1 MKDYIGIARNK
12 KDSENGYAT
21 KDYIGIAKKKSSN
34 GDGNATN
41 NNILKKRG
49 TGNTNAG
56 INVTNSQNPVI
67 TTTRKTGSVISPAE
81 KLGREVSS
89 RPDFIELSKPK
100 ERGVWDTDSR
110 YKAVNDIGG
119 WQEFLAQSDIRSVE
133 ENYKYMTEAEK
144 GVYNYL
150 YNTDGERAA
159 NEYLDELEY
168 DLNERG
174 MENFQAEYE
183 QYAREHPIAASAG
196 SVLTN
201 GIGGIVG
208 SADIIGQN
216 VANVGRRIIG
226 EETKPID
233 YNRPGQQGTVMTDAI
248 RSTVSEELN
257 KNGTLDEDVP
267 LLGGLGLGDLYQLGM
282 SMADSSAVAL
292 TGGSAGTAILG
303 SAAASSSMRDA
314 SERGLSDRQILLTG
328 IASGTAEALF
338 EKVSIENLLKP
349 KNGAAIGQ
357 AVKNIL
363 KQGGVEASEETFTTI
378 ANTIS
383 DGIINGDK
391 SELNTAIDQ
400 YIQSGM
406 TEDEAKKQAAKDWV
420 KGLALDALGGFISG
434 GVMGAGFE
442 AGTRASYNSAGR
454 RIVSNNSALNS
465 LREAA
470 GEYGVSLSENPS
482 YREAG
487 RTLRTVDFNR
497 ATGVPKSTAENIT
510 DTAEDSVAEPSRSM
524 LRAVYDRDDGSYGDS
539 YIVGVKNGGVEF
551 EDGEVK
557 SLADIRVDDP
567 EAESVIRY
575 AVEKGDSGNTVIT
588 AWNNGVMEGKRQ
600 NSTDFIY
607 QFENAEEY
615 GRLGA
620 GLDYAKNSEAVN
632 ALTPTQIELA
642 YNSGT
647 GQSVRTL
654 SQEVSEAKIKAEAA
668 EKQAQAERISKATG
682 RDIVFYESENASEN
696 GYFNPNDGKIYINSG
711 SKNAVAQII
720 SHELT
725 HSIETSSSYG
735 ELSGLVF
742 DRLKATGEDINALRT
757 AKRELYE
764 RNGVTLADE
773 TAIDQEIVAEYVEKN
788 LLTDEKSIRELV
800 TRKRSLAQRISDWI
814 DSVLAK
820 LGNKDAGE
828 RAFLNR
834 AKRLYAKALR
844 ETEVDRGGKV
854 QYNIEKNNA
863 GGDIDGREIYNYRNR
878 YGQKKENTGRQTG
891 MGNKEGRG
899 RNGTGEEGGAFGR
912 GGSNLFSEDS
922 EGRRISPELSNRL
935 EGTSITDERGNPV
948 AVYHSTPNMDF
959 TEFAEGDIGF
969 HFGNEN
975 QAENRLKEKGD
986 KGRFIKSYL
995 NIKRPVEFKYD
1006 LPDWNASAT
1015 AIHLWNDG
1023 IISFD
1028 EYLQVHKLYIED
1040 KGDYNSKSSNKLREI
1055 LAEKGYDG
1063 IVYENEIEGEGKSY
1077 IAFYPEQVVIF
1088 DDGKGENTIE
1098 NLPVK
1103 KKFSISDPIERTE
1116 NLVALHNLTQDKL
1129 EKSMALGGFPMPSI
1143 AVTKADIPHTNFG
1156 DITLVMDKS
1165 SIDPQANRKNKVYS
1179 ADAWTPTFPAV
1190 EYEADEKV
1198 RSGISRKYYDL
1209 AGKIGYDAAMPLY
1222 NYVNSI
1228 DRELQ
1233 YNGGEKGLIDSL
1245 KGNTDMMNVYLAD
1258 SGKGAIE
1265 PIQREIRTKLDDE
1278 TIREY
1283 DYLINSLGEDIINE
1297 LTPRAGETA
1306 ISKRKKW
1313 IEKYGDKASEAY
1325 RGYLRDVKGL
1335 DAEAIESE
1343 MNNNSKGKLA
1353 AKIATGVRKYMKNG
1367 AETVSAEYDSAATK
1381 NAILEATDKKGYEKW
1396 LNDLFGGIEKSTGI
1410 YNNKELY
1417 TPSGNRRS
1425 FAQTHYPVTL
1435 DNIVKAMAGQNNGDT
1450 KNISGFHGVKT
1461 LRAGTAERF
1470 KSIADMHKREG
1481 RLQNLTEEQEKAI
1494 NDALGDRLSAI
1505 INKIYNS
1512 KPHGKYD
1519 NELIIM
1525 DSIGEIITEA
1535 AESGKYTVDNIE
1547 KIFSGYG
1554 YKIGNQE
1561 AMDIRDLLFDI
1572 SQMPVNIFE
1581 AKPER
1586 AVTFDEVL
1594 AAVVPDNT
1602 DGAFIEKLKNAGVE
1616 NVIKYKRDDE
1626 QSRINAVNSVEGA
1639 KFSISE
1645 SYPDEIDE
1653 WDRNGRRD
1661 DELFVLGTTGDVI
1674 QGLGAREN
1682 DIYIKSEKINK
1693 ILVDH
1698 PEMTLDEIKK
1708 IPEILEYPIMILKS
1722 KNRANVGDNNT
1733 RLVVFGNIKAKNGNP
1748 ILSVLDLS
1756 PIEKRTAISDMQKVN
1771 SAYTK
1776 TRNMKRFMESSE
1788 VLYAD
1793 KKRTAS
1799 LLRTMGFL
1807 APIELQRVG
1816 SIGSIDYLGQNV
1828 NLKGV
1833 PFTDILGNDNQYS
1846 ISDDE
1851 EMRELNTKEE
1861 KLATELSE
1869 IEQQYLIAQI
1879 EQGKKDAKEL
1889 RIEKDK
1895 LKKQMESLEKRNSRK
1910 AKTQLKQYQRK
1921 LDKMVDRIAYKDGQL
1936 KTLKQNKNDAV
1947 LAARIAE
1954 GRAWSEKYGR
1964 DISELQEKISRK
1976 NAELK
1981 AVRQRRDE
1989 LLAKKD
1995 EKFRKYKETRRKS
2008 ILRGQI
2014 KSLVRDFNARLDR
2027 PNQKKYIPKE
2037 LVTAVID
2044 LTSAINVEN
2053 DSASPKIQE
2062 RLEHMK
2068 AVYDRYE
2075 NDPDYAVYDDFVSE
2089 MIDQVTKE
2097 IGDTPLRDMTESQ
2110 LRMVYDTLTAFS
2122 RAVTDAQ
2129 RFAALQY
2136 DKSIYQAGTDAIN
2149 EIKNSK
2155 LRFKGDGVNN
2165 FVNWLLTPERFFNR
2179 LGGYRKNGI
2188 WEKVGKSLNESTQK
2202 AIGVSREFYYK
2213 FREFS
2218 DGSYADSLADQKNIY
2233 DVGLRDENGNAIKV
2247 TRGQMISIY
2256 MHLTSE
2262 DNRRAIQYGGLS
2274 VPDMNAYYKGNTKN
2288 AFGKN
2293 KIRTVGL
2300 SQEMRTLRA
2309 DYVSTQEKLQELLT
2323 KYTKDGEV
2331 QYNSINE
2338 IDTQM
2343 IDQYQKNIEDIEA
2356 QMETSLK
2363 KSDNYI
2369 AGIEEN
2375 INKFLTDEDKKF
2387 IKTLRDWYKYSAD
2400 KINEVTMR
2408 MYGIKRATVDNYY
2421 TIHRD
2426 PDLLAKEFSDIV
2438 MDFSLESWGSLKE
2451 RVPSVQPILLTD
2463 VMFDV
2468 SDHANELSQYYGY
2481 VEMMRD
2487 FNKLYNTRSG
2497 NTSVKEAVAHKL
2509 GAGNTKIAGV
2519 TGGQYIENLMADIV
2533 GARAKQGSFLS
2544 ILRRNVTRSALTVN
2558 IRVAFSQLS
2567 GTLSAPAEVGWKATL
2582 KGIKKGTFKAF
2593 STKYKEELARL
2604 NEFYY
2609 ERYKGE
2615 GGMREFSEVKV
2626 ADNVLDKIWNKIDD
2640 KTKGWL
2646 LNWSRT
2652 VDAYSTAVM
2661 YSMAEEYV
2669 KDTLEISPKD
2679 GGYLDEVNRKFTDIL
2694 IHTQPQSDTALRSDL
2709 FRETREGYS
2718 FVTLFK
2724 SQSNQFFNMLYDA
2737 SARVWTYQN
2746 AVKNGDKSVT
2756 KDDLYRAKRDLAN
2769 AATTVIIGGSF
2780 GFAVTRFIANAI
2792 LRHMDDY
2799 RDDDDEVTAQSIALG
2814 IMNDSISSFAGILP
2828 LGEEIYDLIM
2838 ASVSDRT
2845 YYGISEAGLQSLNDT
2860 FNGIVSFSGD
2870 VKDDEV
2876 TLESF
2881 TKLIKAAA
2889 PMLMIPYNSVNT
2901 IIEAAKGYINDIPS
2915 GNFLTFEYGAER
2927 SSTTQGR
2934 RMYEA
2939 VFEGDMEK
2947 YAAVRDEMIQDGV
2960 EKGKTEEEAVKD
2972 MLSAFK
2978 RAVKD
2983 SFAEGDIDAKGAED
2997 ILKKYVYDG
3006 EDAKNDAYWTI
3017 REWEAGG
3024 DFSRYDDLTEAVLKA
3039 DGGAYKKALE
3049 ELESHGT
3056 KESSIK
3062 SAITK
3067 AVKEAYLRGELSV
3080 SEAKNKLRVY
3090 NGLSSSE
3097 AIEKIR
3103 EWREAA

>member
-100 ERGVWDTDSR
+100 ERGIWDTDSR

-119 WQEFLAQSDIRSVE
+119 WQDFLAQSDMRSVE
-133 ENYKYMTEAEK
+133 ENYKYMTDEER

-150 YNTDGERAA
+150 YNTEGEKSA
-159 NEYLDELEY
+159 NAYLDELEY

-257 KNGTLDEDVP
+257 KNETLDEDVP

-383 DGIINGDK
+383 EGIINGDK

-406 TEDEAKKQAAKDWV
+406 TEGEAKKQAAKDWV

-454 RIVSNNSALNS
+454 RIVSDNSALDS
-465 LREAA
+465 LREAV

-487 RTLRTVDFNR
+487 RALRTVDFNR
-497 ATGVPKSTAENIT
+497 ATGFPKSTAENIT
-510 DTAEDSVAEPSRSM
+510 DTAEDSTAEPSSSM

-539 YIVGVKNGGVEF
+539 YIVGVKNGGIEF

-575 AVEKGDSGNTVIT
+575 AVEKGDGGNTVIT

-654 SQEVSEAKIKAEAA
+654 SQEVSEAKIKAETA

-800 TRKRSLAQRISDWI
+800 IQKRSLAQRISDWI
-814 DSVLAK
+814 DRVLAK
-820 LGNKDAGE
+820 LGNRDAGE

-854 QYNIEKNNA
+854 QYNIDKNNA
-863 GGDIDGREIYNYRNR
+863 GGDIDGREREMGNSRGRLGNA
-878 YGQKKENTGRQTG
+878 KKNTGKQSGVGRESVQKYERMVAEG
-891 MGNKEGRG
+891 RRSAGDHSKVYVKDNEGRG
-899 RNGTGEEGGAFGR
+899 ISKEVSDRLDGTIIVDNE
-912 GGSNLFSEDS
+912 
-922 EGRRISPELSNRL
+922 
-935 EGTSITDERGNPV
+935 GNPI

-959 TEFAEGDIGF
+959 TEFAVGDTGF
-969 HFGNEN
+969 HFGSED
-975 QAENRLKEKGD
+975 QAAKRAED
-986 KGRFIKSYL
+986 KGKGRTIKAYL
-995 NIKRPVEFKYD
+995 NIKNPINFDGD
-1006 LPDWNASAT
+1006 LTSWKANST
-1015 AIHLWNDG
+1015 AIHFWNRG
-1023 IISFD
+1023 IISEE
-1028 EYLQVHKLYIED
+1028 EYLRINDLYVENGGAYD
-1040 KGDYNSKSSNKLREI
+1040 APASVELRRI

-1088 DDGKGENTIE
+1088 DDGKN
-1098 NLPVK
+1098 
-1103 KKFSISDPIERTE
+1103 
-1116 NLVALHNLTQDKL
+1116 
-1129 EKSMALGGFPMPSI
+1129 
-1143 AVTKADIPHTNFG
+1143 
-1156 DITLVMDKS
+1156 
-1165 SIDPQANRKNKVYS
+1165 
-1179 ADAWTPTFPAV
+1179 
-1190 EYEADEKV
+1190 
-1198 RSGISRKYYDL
+1198 
-1209 AGKIGYDAAMPLY
+1209 
-1222 NYVNSI
+1222 
-1228 DRELQ
+1228 
-1233 YNGGEKGLIDSL
+1233 
-1245 KGNTDMMNVYLAD
+1245 
-1258 SGKGAIE
+1258 
-1265 PIQREIRTKLDDE
+1265 
-1278 TIREY
+1278 
-1283 DYLINSLGEDIINE
+1283 
-1297 LTPRAGETA
+1297 
-1306 ISKRKKW
+1306 
-1313 IEKYGDKASEAY
+1313 
-1325 RGYLRDVKGL
+1325 
-1335 DAEAIESE
+1335 
-1343 MNNNSKGKLA
+1343 
-1353 AKIATGVRKYMKNG
+1353 
-1367 AETVSAEYDSAATK
+1367 
-1381 NAILEATDKKGYEKW
+1381 
-1396 LNDLFGGIEKSTGI
+1396 
-1410 YNNKELY
+1410 
-1417 TPSGNRRS
+1417 
-1425 FAQTHYPVTL
+1425 
-1435 DNIVKAMAGQNNGDT
+1435 
-1450 KNISGFHGVKT
+1450 
-1461 LRAGTAERF
+1461 
-1470 KSIADMHKREG
+1470 
-1481 RLQNLTEEQEKAI
+1481 
-1494 NDALGDRLSAI
+1494 
-1505 INKIYNS
+1505 
-1512 KPHGKYD
+1512 
-1519 NELIIM
+1519 
-1525 DSIGEIITEA
+1525 
-1535 AESGKYTVDNIE
+1535 
-1547 KIFSGYG
+1547 
-1554 YKIGNQE
+1554 
-1561 AMDIRDLLFDI
+1561 
-1572 SQMPVNIFE
+1572 
-1581 AKPER
+1581 
-1586 AVTFDEVL
+1586 
-1594 AAVVPDNT
+1594 
-1602 DGAFIEKLKNAGVE
+1602 
-1616 NVIKYKRDDE
+1616 
-1626 QSRINAVNSVEGA
+1626 GA

-1995 EKFRKYKETRRKS
+1995 ERFRKYKETRRKS

-2097 IGDTPLRDMTESQ
+2097 IGDIPLRDMTESQ

-2122 RAVTDAQ
+2122 RAVTDSQ
-2129 RFAALQY
+2129 RFVALQY

-2218 DGSYADSLADQKNIY
+2218 DGSYADSLADQKNLY

-2274 VPDMNAYYKGNTKN
+2274 IPDMDAYYKGKAKN

-2309 DYVSTQEKLQELLT
+2309 DYVSAQEELQALLT
-2323 KYTKDGEV
+2323 KYTEDGEIK
-2331 QYNSINE
+2331 YNSINE
-2338 IDTQM
+2338 IDMQM
-2343 IDQYQKNIEDIEA
+2343 IEQYQKNIEAIEA
-2356 QMETSLK
+2356 QMETASK
-2363 KSDNYI
+2363 NSDNYI

-2375 INKFLTDEDKKF
+2375 INKFLNDEDKKF
-2387 IKTLRDWYKYSAD
+2387 IKTLRSWYKYSAD

-2468 SDHANELSQYYGY
+2468 SSHANELSQYYGY

-2497 NTSVKEAVAHKL
+2497 NTSVKESVSQKL
-2509 GAGNTKIAGV
+2509 GAGSTKIAGV
-2519 TGGQYIENLMADIV
+2519 TGEQYIANLMADIV
-2533 GARAKQGSFLS
+2533 GSRTRQNSLLS

-2558 IRVAFSQLS
+2558 IRVGFSQLS
-2567 GTLSAPAEVGWKATL
+2567 GTLSAPAEVGWSATL
-2582 KGIKKGTFKAF
+2582 KGMGKGAVKAL
-2593 STKYKEELARL
+2593 SPKYKEHLAAI

-2615 GGMREFSEVKV
+2615 GGMREFSDIKV
-2626 ADNVLDKIWNKIDD
+2626 ADNALDRIWNKIDD
-2640 KTKGWL
+2640 KTKGYL
-2646 LNWSRT
+2646 LNWSRS

-2661 YSMAEEYV
+2661 YSMAEAYV
-2669 KDTLEISPKD
+2669 QDTLQIKPGD
-2679 GGYLDEVNRKFTDIL
+2679 AAYLDEVNKKFTNIL
-2694 IHTQPQSDTALRSDL
+2694 IHTQPQGAATQRADL
-2709 FRETREGYS
+2709 FRDPREGYS

-2724 SQSNQFFNMLYDA
+2724 SQSNQFFNLLYDA

-2746 AVKNGDKSVT
+2746 AIKNGDSTVT
-2756 KDDLYRAKRDLAN
+2756 EEDLYMAKRDLAN
-2769 AATTVIIGGSF
+2769 AATTVILGGSL
-2780 GFAVTRFIANAI
+2780 GYAVTRFIANAI

-2901 IIEAAKGYINDIPS
+2901 IIEAAKGYIKDIPS

-2972 MLSAFK
+2972 VVSAFK

-2983 SFAEGDIDAKGAED
+2983 SFAEGDIDAKKAED

-3006 EDAKNDAYWTI
+3006 EEAENDAYWTI

>member
-34 GDGNATN
+34 GDGNVTN

-119 WQEFLAQSDIRSVE
+119 WQDFLAQSDTRSVE

-150 YNTDGERAA
+150 YNTEGEKSA
-159 NEYLDELEY
+159 NEYLEELEY

-174 MENFQAEYE
+174 MKNFQAEYE

-216 VANVGRRIIG
+216 VANVGRSIIG

-383 DGIINGDK
+383 EGIINGDK

-406 TEDEAKKQAAKDWV
+406 TEGEAKKQAAKDWV

-454 RIVSNNSALNS
+454 RIASDNSALDS

-487 RTLRTVDFNR
+487 RALRTVDFNR
-497 ATGVPKSTAENIT
+497 ATGFPKSTAENIT
-510 DTAEDSVAEPSRSM
+510 DTAEDSTAEPSSSM

-539 YIVGVKNGGVEF
+539 YIVGVKNGGIEF

-575 AVEKGDSGNTVIT
+575 AVEKGDGGNTVIT

-654 SQEVSEAKIKAEAA
+654 SQEVSEAKIKAETA

-800 TRKRSLAQRISDWI
+800 IQKRSLAQRISDWI
-814 DSVLAK
+814 DRVLAK
-820 LGNKDAGE
+820 LGNRDAGE

-854 QYNIEKNNA
+854 QYNIDKNNA
-863 GGDIDGREIYNYRNR
+863 GGDIDGREREMGNSRGRLGNA
-878 YGQKKENTGRQTG
+878 KKNTGKQSGVGRESVQKYERMVAEG
-891 MGNKEGRG
+891 RRSAGDHSKVYVKDNEGRG
-899 RNGTGEEGGAFGR
+899 ISKEVSDRLDGTIIVDNE
-912 GGSNLFSEDS
+912 
-922 EGRRISPELSNRL
+922 
-935 EGTSITDERGNPV
+935 GNPI

-959 TEFAEGDIGF
+959 TEFAVGDTGF
-969 HFGNEN
+969 HFGSED
-975 QAENRLKEKGD
+975 QAAKRAED
-986 KGRFIKSYL
+986 KGKGRTIKAYL
-995 NIKRPVEFKYD
+995 NIKNPINFDGD
-1006 LPDWNASAT
+1006 LTSWKANST
-1015 AIHLWNDG
+1015 AIHFWNRG
-1023 IISFD
+1023 IISEE
-1028 EYLQVHKLYIED
+1028 EYLRINDLYVKNGGAYDAPASVE
-1040 KGDYNSKSSNKLREI
+1040 LRRI

-1088 DDGKGENTIE
+1088 DDGKN
-1098 NLPVK
+1098 
-1103 KKFSISDPIERTE
+1103 
-1116 NLVALHNLTQDKL
+1116 
-1129 EKSMALGGFPMPSI
+1129 
-1143 AVTKADIPHTNFG
+1143 
-1156 DITLVMDKS
+1156 
-1165 SIDPQANRKNKVYS
+1165 
-1179 ADAWTPTFPAV
+1179 
-1190 EYEADEKV
+1190 
-1198 RSGISRKYYDL
+1198 
-1209 AGKIGYDAAMPLY
+1209 
-1222 NYVNSI
+1222 
-1228 DRELQ
+1228 
-1233 YNGGEKGLIDSL
+1233 
-1245 KGNTDMMNVYLAD
+1245 
-1258 SGKGAIE
+1258 
-1265 PIQREIRTKLDDE
+1265 
-1278 TIREY
+1278 
-1283 DYLINSLGEDIINE
+1283 
-1297 LTPRAGETA
+1297 
-1306 ISKRKKW
+1306 
-1313 IEKYGDKASEAY
+1313 
-1325 RGYLRDVKGL
+1325 
-1335 DAEAIESE
+1335 
-1343 MNNNSKGKLA
+1343 
-1353 AKIATGVRKYMKNG
+1353 
-1367 AETVSAEYDSAATK
+1367 
-1381 NAILEATDKKGYEKW
+1381 
-1396 LNDLFGGIEKSTGI
+1396 
-1410 YNNKELY
+1410 
-1417 TPSGNRRS
+1417 
-1425 FAQTHYPVTL
+1425 
-1435 DNIVKAMAGQNNGDT
+1435 
-1450 KNISGFHGVKT
+1450 
-1461 LRAGTAERF
+1461 
-1470 KSIADMHKREG
+1470 
-1481 RLQNLTEEQEKAI
+1481 
-1494 NDALGDRLSAI
+1494 
-1505 INKIYNS
+1505 
-1512 KPHGKYD
+1512 
-1519 NELIIM
+1519 
-1525 DSIGEIITEA
+1525 
-1535 AESGKYTVDNIE
+1535 
-1547 KIFSGYG
+1547 
-1554 YKIGNQE
+1554 
-1561 AMDIRDLLFDI
+1561 
-1572 SQMPVNIFE
+1572 
-1581 AKPER
+1581 
-1586 AVTFDEVL
+1586 
-1594 AAVVPDNT
+1594 
-1602 DGAFIEKLKNAGVE
+1602 
-1616 NVIKYKRDDE
+1616 
-1626 QSRINAVNSVEGA
+1626 GA

-1816 SIGSIDYLGQNV
+1816 SIGSIGYSGQNV

-1981 AVRQRRDE
+1981 AARQRRDE

-2122 RAVTDAQ
+2122 RAVTDSQ
-2129 RFAALQY
+2129 RFVALQY

-2233 DVGLRDENGNAIKV
+2233 DVGLRDENGNSIKV
-2247 TRGQMISIY
+2247 TRGQMISVY

-2363 KSDNYI
+2363 NSDNYI

-2497 NTSVKEAVAHKL
+2497 NTSVKEAVARKL

-2567 GTLSAPAEVGWKATL
+2567 GTLSAPAEVGWKATI
-2582 KGIKKGTFKAF
+2582 KGMGKGAIK
-2593 STKYKEELARL
+2593 SLSPKYKEELARL

-2679 GGYLDEVNRKFTDIL
+2679 GGYLEEVNRKFTDIL

-2901 IIEAAKGYINDIPS
+2901 LIEAAKGYMNDIPS

-2972 MLSAFK
+2972 VVSAFK

-2983 SFAEGDIDAKGAED
+2983 SFAEGDIDAKKAED

-3006 EDAKNDAYWTI
+3006 EEAENDAYWTI

>member
-34 GDGNATN
+34 GYGNATN

-89 RPDFIELSKPK
+89 RPDFIELSKPMD
-100 ERGVWDTDSR
+100 RNVWDTDSR

-119 WQEFLAQSDIRSVE
+119 WQDFLAQSDTRSVE

-383 DGIINGDK
+383 EGIINGDK

-406 TEDEAKKQAAKDWV
+406 TEGEAKEQAAKDWV

-454 RIVSNNSALNS
+454 RIASDNSALDS

-487 RTLRTVDFNR
+487 RALRTVDFNR
-497 ATGVPKSTAENIT
+497 ATGFPKSTAENIT
-510 DTAEDSVAEPSRSM
+510 DTAEDSTAEPSSSM

-539 YIVGVKNGGVEF
+539 YIVGVKNGGIEF

-575 AVEKGDSGNTVIT
+575 AVEKGDGGNTVIT

-654 SQEVSEAKIKAEAA
+654 SQEVSEAKIKAETA

-800 TRKRSLAQRISDWI
+800 IQKRSLAQRISDWI
-814 DSVLAK
+814 DRVLAK
-820 LGNKDAGE
+820 LGNRDAGE

-854 QYNIEKNNA
+854 QYNIDKNNA
-863 GGDIDGREIYNYRNR
+863 GGDIDGREREMGNSRGRLGNA
-878 YGQKKENTGRQTG
+878 KKNTGKQSGVGRESVQKYERMVAEG
-891 MGNKEGRG
+891 RRSAGDHSKVYVKDNEGRG
-899 RNGTGEEGGAFGR
+899 ISKEVSDRLDGTIIVDNE
-912 GGSNLFSEDS
+912 
-922 EGRRISPELSNRL
+922 
-935 EGTSITDERGNPV
+935 GNPI

-959 TEFAEGDIGF
+959 TEFAVGDTGF
-969 HFGNEN
+969 HFGSED
-975 QAENRLKEKGD
+975 QAAKRAED
-986 KGRFIKSYL
+986 KGKGRTIKAYL
-995 NIKRPVEFKYD
+995 NIKNPINFDGD
-1006 LPDWNASAT
+1006 LTSWKANST
-1015 AIHLWNDG
+1015 AIHFWNRG
-1023 IISFD
+1023 IISEE
-1028 EYLQVHKLYIED
+1028 EYLRINDLYVENGGAYD
-1040 KGDYNSKSSNKLREI
+1040 APASVELRRI

-1258 SGKGAIE
+1258 SEKGAIE
-1265 PIQREIRTKLDDE
+1265 PIQRQIRTKLDDE

-1470 KSIADMHKREG
+1470 KSIADMHKKEG
-1481 RLQNLTEEQEKAI
+1481 RLQNLTEEQAAAV

-1505 INKIYNS
+1505 IGKIYNS

-1645 SYPDEIDE
+1645 SFESEIDN
-1653 WDRNGRRD
+1653 WDKKATYIHF
-1661 DELFVLGTTGDVI
+1661 EVGTTSDALKSIGVGDKKIIWDSGKILKILNDHPNITTEVIKQVPKILENPVIIMQSKKADSRIVIYGDVYDVYKRPVLAVLELKPVSRK
-1674 QGLGAREN
+1674 GLEVDTIKIASTYTKTATKGLTAREN
-1682 DIYIKSEKINK
+1682 AQKLIDESDILY
-1693 ILVDH
+1693 VD
-1698 PEMTLDEIKK
+1698 
-1708 IPEILEYPIMILKS
+1708 
-1722 KNRANVGDNNT
+1722 
-1733 RLVVFGNIKAKNGNP
+1733 
-1748 ILSVLDLS
+1748 
-1756 PIEKRTAISDMQKVN
+1756 
-1771 SAYTK
+1771 
-1776 TRNMKRFMESSE
+1776 
-1788 VLYAD
+1788 AD
-1793 KKRTAS
+1793 KKRTDTWLSHNRLS
-1799 LLRTMGFL
+1799 LPL
-1807 APIELQRVG
+1807 AITKYG
-1816 SIGSIDYLGQNV
+1816 SIKKIHLNDDDV
-1828 NLKGV
+1828 NLNGV
-1833 PFTDILGNDNQYS
+1833 PAADNQYS
-1846 ISDDE
+1846 ISEDGEIKWLSE
-1851 EMRELNTKEE
+1851 EEQRLT
-1861 KLATELSE
+1861 TELSKM
-1869 IEQQYLIAQI
+1869 EQEYLIAQI
-1879 EQGKKDAKEL
+1879 EQGKKDSKVL
-1889 RIEKDK
+1889 RAEKNK
-1895 LKKQMESLEKRNSRK
+1895 FKKQIESLEKRSSRK
-1910 AKTQLKQYQRK
+1910 AKTQLKQYQRN
-1921 LDKMVDRIAYKDGQL
+1921 LDKMVDRIAYKDEQL
-1936 KTLKQNKNDAV
+1936 KALKQNKNDAV

-1954 GRAWSEKYGR
+1954 GREWSEKYNK
-1964 DISELQEKISRK
+1964 DVSELQEKISRK
-1976 NAELK
+1976 NAELQE
-1981 AVRQRRDE
+1981 VRKKRDKM
-1989 LLAKKD
+1989 LA
-1995 EKFRKYKETRRKS
+1995 EKTESFKRYRGERRKTV
-2008 ILRGQI
+2008 LRGQI
-2014 KSLVRDFNARLDR
+2014 KSLVNDFNSRLDR

-2097 IGDTPLRDMTESQ
+2097 IGDIPLRDMTESQ

-2122 RAVTDAQ
+2122 RAVTDSQ
-2129 RFAALQY
+2129 RFVALQY

-2363 KSDNYI
+2363 NSDNYI

-2497 NTSVKEAVAHKL
+2497 NTSVKEAVARKL

-2972 MLSAFK
+2972 VLSAFK

-2983 SFAEGDIDAKGAED
+2983 SFAEGDIDAKKAED

-3006 EDAKNDAYWTI
+3006 EEAENDAYWTI